1 MQHTAAPRRRQ
12 RQAGFTILEIVIVVV
27 IIGILAAAIGPR
39 LIDRVGQAQV
49 TRVKSDLRAIES
61 ALKLYR
67 LDNFAYP
74 TSEQGLQALVEKPND
89 PNLTN
94 YPEGG
99 YLDREPVDPWNR
111 PYEYLNPGQN
121 GDIDVFSLGADGRP
135 GGEGDNADIGNW
147 DL

>member
-67 LDNFAYP
+67 LDNFTYP

-89 PNLTN
+89 PNLEN
-94 YPEGG
+94 YPDGG
-99 YLDREPVDPWNR
+99 YLDRTPVDPWNR

-121 GDIDVFSLGADGRP
+121 GDVDVFSLGADGRP

>member
-1 MQHTAAPRRRQ
+1 MQHTAAPGRRQ

-49 TRVKSDLRAIES
+49 TRVKSDLRALES

-67 LDNFAYP
+67 LDNFTYP
-74 TSEQGLQALVEKPND
+74 SSEQGLEALVEKPGGED
-89 PNLTN
+89 LPN
-94 YPEGG
+94 YPAGG
-99 YLDREPVDPWNR
+99 YLDRMPLDPWNR

-121 GDIDVFSLGADGRP
+121 GEIDVYSLGADGRP

-147 DL
+147 DI

>member
-49 TRVKSDLRAIES
+49 TRVKSDLRALES

-67 LDNFAYP
+67 LDNFTYP
-74 TSEQGLQALVEKPND
+74 SSEQGLEALVEKPGGED
-89 PNLTN
+89 LPN
-94 YPEGG
+94 YPAGG
-99 YLDREPVDPWNR
+99 YLDRMPRDPWNR

-121 GDIDVFSLGADGRP
+121 GEIDIYSLGADGRP

-147 DL
+147 DI

>member
-67 LDNFAYP
+67 LDNFTYP
-74 TSEQGLQALVEKPND
+74 TGEQGLQALVEKPND

-94 YPEGG
+94 YPKGG
-99 YLDREPVDPWNR
+99 YLDRTPVDPWNR

-121 GDIDVFSLGADGRP
+121 GDVDVFSLGADGRP
-135 GGEGDNADIGNW
+135 GGEGENADIGNW